1 MARASSFPVTP
12 GDNVTT
18 SPLRPCTL
26 SNGVAATFNEG
37 VSTSALAGGELPLG
51 SGLFP
56 RSCGGGR
63 GRESCKGDTGREDGD
78 SERRG
83 DSAVAPGAR
92 ASRGAAAAR
101 FPTQASSSSFRWVLG
116 SILLAAGHSAS
127 PPTLALE
134 QLGKA
139 LARRVRGE
147 HGGVEGREA
156 ESSSRSGTE
165 GVCRSVRA
173 EDEEVET
180 GVRIGQVASTDWFEG
195 MMPPKGAGGGA
206 SASSSLPQGKKLRS
220 TCAGEDVLG
229 IDSVDCIPGG
239 LRGGSC
245 KSRLNSDGCTCPFS
259 LVHTRSMASP
269 RTPCALSP

>member
-83 DSAVAPGAR
+83 DSA
-92 ASRGAAAAR
+92 
-101 FPTQASSSSFRWVLG
+101 
-116 SILLAAGHSAS
+116 AAGNNIDRRNKSQGPQS
-127 PPTLALE
+127 RRWLGRWSTLRL
-134 QLGKA
+134 
-139 LARRVRGE
+139 
-147 HGGVEGREA
+147 
-156 ESSSRSGTE
+156 
-165 GVCRSVRA
+165 
-173 EDEEVET
+173 
-180 GVRIGQVASTDWFEG
+180 
-195 MMPPKGAGGGA
+195 
-206 SASSSLPQGKKLRS
+206 
-220 TCAGEDVLG
+220 
-229 IDSVDCIPGG
+229 
-239 LRGGSC
+239 C
-245 KSRLNSDGCTCPFS
+245 KSYDSH
-259 LVHTRSMASP
+259 VA
-269 RTPCALSP
+269 